1 MLSLCSD
8 NIEHFNSSH
17 FANLKVVT
25 NYNSTWSIYCEGV
38 AAPAP
43 PRIGPVKRVLPP
55 SAPLRISSKMFKKKS
70 PSKPAAA
77 RPLTPDSDIEEIT
90 IIEDD
95 EPVAASRASD
105 ADSDVSLDF

>member
-1 MLSLCSD
+1 M
-8 NIEHFNSSH
+8 
-17 FANLKVVT
+17 
-25 NYNSTWSIYCEGV
+25 

-55 SAPLRISSKMFKKKS
+55 SGPLRISSKMFKKKS

-95 EPVAASRASD
+95 EPVAAPGATD